1 MGAWIGIISAVVGV
15 LVGSIAWSIASSG
28 GVFRDIAHELRLIR
42 ITLQEMRKDRDN
54 R

>member
-1 MGAWIGIISAVVGV
+1 MTSAISFTLGAIAVV
-15 LVGSIAWSIASSG
+15 IAVTGANIAHKI
-28 GVFRDIAHELRLIR
+28 VDFTHELRLIR